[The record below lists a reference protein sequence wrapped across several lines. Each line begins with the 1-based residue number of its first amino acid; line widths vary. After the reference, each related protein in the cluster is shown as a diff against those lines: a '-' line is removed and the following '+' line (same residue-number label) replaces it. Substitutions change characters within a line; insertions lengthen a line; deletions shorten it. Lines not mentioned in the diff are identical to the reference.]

1 MTDPFKILSE
11 SLQIWTSAT
20 RRAQENWL
28 QLVNHQVEQAKTG
41 QGVFPI
47 PHMNMAMDETKIRD
61 MFQTAADTNLNAW
74 TEMAEKIA
82 ALPSWVRWPTEVP
95 GRALTDMFDMMR
107 PFPVFDSGN
116 TSPEKTAETLKPLE
130 PMTIDHRDDLT
141 EIKGIGPK
149 IAEKLET
156 LGIVRFAQIATWSET
171 EALQADIMLSLGGRI
186 ERQNW
191 IAQAKQLAK
200 PLLH

>member
-20 RRAQENWL
+20 RRAQENWI
-28 QLVNHQVEQAKTG
+28 QLVSHQAERAKTG
-41 QGVFPI
+41 QGVFPM
-47 PHMNMAMDETKIRD
+47 PHMNISMDETKIRD
-61 MFQTAADTNLNAW
+61 MFQTAADMNLNAW
-74 TEMAEKIA
+74 TDMAEKIA

-107 PFPVFDSGN
+107 PFPVFDSGQ
-116 TSPEKTAETLKPLE
+116 TSLEAADKTLKPVE
-130 PMTIDHRDDLT
+130 PITIDQRDDLT

-156 LGIVRFAQIATWSET
+156 LGIVRFAQIAAWSET
-171 EALQADIMLSLGGRI
+171 EALQADIILSLGGRI

-191 IAQAKQLAK
+191 IIQAKQLAK